1 MPVRRMLP
9 FILINIVVSAVVVLT
24 ILYFWDSRDSTGDE
38 VGLTTNENLATPE
51 TAVSNDPTPI
61 FVPPTETP
69 APEDD
74 GPTIHIVSS
83 GDTLGTISDIY
94 GVTVDDIMA
103 ANNLANANIISVGQE
118 LIIPEEGFEEAAEAT
133 EPTAVPE
140 ENVLPTPI
148 PTEAVLEG
156 DDVVIEITAVIGV
169 GQLEDEAVQIRNTGN
184 DPVALLGWKLAH
196 TSGQVYTF
204 GQATLF
210 GGGIDI
216 LVHTEQGPNGATDY
230 YWGLAEAVWEPGELV
245 TLLDSEDNIMATY
258 TIPE

>member
-24 ILYFWDSRDSTGDE
+24 ILYFWDSRNSTGDE
-38 VGLTTNENLATPE
+38 VALTTLNGTATPE
-51 TAVSNDPTPI
+51 TAVVNDPTPI
-61 FVPPTETP
+61 FVPATETP
-69 APEDD
+69 APEAE

-94 GVTVDDIMA
+94 GVTIEDIMS
-103 ANNLANANIISVGQE
+103 ANNLVNANIISVGQE
-118 LIIPEEGFEEAAEAT
+118 LIIPEEGFEEQVEIEEA
-133 EPTAVPE
+133 TAVPE

-148 PTEAVLEG
+148 ATEVVLEG

-196 TSGQVYTF
+196 TNGQVYTF

-216 LVHTEQGPNGATDY
+216 LVHSEQGPNGATDY
-230 YWGLAEAVWEPGELV
+230 YWGLSEAVWEPGELV
-245 TLLDSEDNIMATY
+245 TLLDADDNIMATY

>member
-9 FILINIVVSAVVVLT
+9 FILINIVVSAVVVLA
-24 ILYFWDSRDSTGDE
+24 ILYFWDSRNTVADGA
-38 VGLTTNENLATPE
+38 VVAVNVTTTPD
-51 TAVSNDPTPI
+51 TAVVTDPTPI
-61 FVPPTETP
+61 FVPATETP
-69 APEDD
+69 SPANE
-74 GPTIHIVSS
+74 GPTIHIVSG

-94 GVTVDDIMA
+94 DVTIEEIME
-103 ANNLANANIISVGQE
+103 ANGLVNANIISVGQE
-118 LIIPEEGFEEAAEAT
+118 LIIPDEEAAEVAEVE

-148 PTEAVLEG
+148 ATEVVLEG

-169 GQLEDEAVQIRNTGN
+169 GQIEDEAVQIRNTGN

-196 TSGQVYTF
+196 SNGQVYTF

-216 LVHTEQGPNGATDY
+216 LVHTTQGANGATDY
-230 YWGLAEAVWEPGELV
+230 YWGLSEPVWEAGELV
-245 TLLDSEDNIMATY
+245 TLLDSEDNIMATF
-258 TIPE
+258 TIPQ